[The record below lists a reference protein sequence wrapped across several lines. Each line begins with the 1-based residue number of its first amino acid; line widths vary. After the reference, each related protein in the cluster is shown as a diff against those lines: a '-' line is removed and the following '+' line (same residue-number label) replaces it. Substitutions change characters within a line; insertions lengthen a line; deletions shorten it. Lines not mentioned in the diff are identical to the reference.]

1 MKGNLLLIALISVL
15 IFATLHTS
23 HTNTQQFQELREENV
38 ILYEMLDSVRH
49 TAHTNAQQ
57 LQELK
62 EENATLRTK
71 IDSKLRQSSKPKA
84 TAPAPAPKSNKSAAP
99 ASSSNTGRDENNAP
113 ANVNTKQ
120 RIVVTS
126 KYRIEDRYV
135 RHKIE
140 MPELKGNQVGEIVIN
155 ILVNSLGDVKS
166 AEIGS
171 ITGITDED
179 VIEACKKAALR
190 TGFNYDSDQ
199 AYGTKIPGTITYT
212 FSSK

>member
-38 ILYEMLDSVRH
+38 ILYEMLDSVLH

-140 MPELKGNQVGEIVIN
+140 NPELKGNQVGEIVIN